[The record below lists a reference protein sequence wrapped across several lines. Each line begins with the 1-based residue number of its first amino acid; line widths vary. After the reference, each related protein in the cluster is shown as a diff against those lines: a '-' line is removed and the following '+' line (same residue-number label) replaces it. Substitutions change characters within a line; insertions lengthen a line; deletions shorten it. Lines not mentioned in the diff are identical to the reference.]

1 MAKQVYTDF
10 TQNALY
16 AEIGTYEEHKTL
28 YFCCRNWEQ
37 FKQSYWLCPCNNI
50 LRPGIYENKDTVKIY
65 DHLLEQD
72 VSIKYT
78 HTKLNINKFSKINVL
93 GKQETEIIIGMQWN
107 P

>member
-1 MAKQVYTDF
+1 MTTF
-10 TQNALY
+10 
-16 AEIGTYEEHKTL
+16 
-28 YFCCRNWEQ
+28 
-37 FKQSYWLCPCNNI
+37 
-50 LRPGIYENKDTVKIY
+50 
-65 DHLLEQD
+65 LEQD